1 MVQIQG
7 IMFPVL
13 ELTNLL
19 IPEVF
24 EILEAMIM
32 LQEVEVIPEAIQ
44 IILTFIPDLA
54 EEANHLESTLLLQ
67 EQIRL

>member
-19 IPEVF
+19 IPEAF

-32 LQEVEVIPEAIQ
+32 LQEVEVIPEVIQ

-54 EEANHLESTLLLQ
+54 EGANHLESTLLLQ